1 MKAPS
6 EQAVY
11 QQPSKVSLIFDLE
24 RFTNFI
30 PSVAPPLAVTLFG
43 WRATSGGE
51 SSLTAALR
59 SDWRFHPGFRN
70 FIPKHAFTRYC
81 WLTTD
86 SLVKRDHGPPAGAL
100 RAFTLHVGLFATPW
114 LHPKGG

>member
-1 MKAPS
+1 MRRDAR
-6 EQAVY
+6 
-11 QQPSKVSLIFDLE
+11 LI
-24 RFTNFI
+24 
-30 PSVAPPLAVTLFG
+30 
-43 WRATSGGE
+43 GG
-51 SSLTAALR
+51 
-59 SDWRFHPGFRN
+59 HPGVLNAVEPNEFPPRLGWPIDFCN
-70 FIPKHAFTRYC
+70 NGYIAGDFHEDGKVAEFQEFVSKHAFTRYC